1 MHSKQERRKVMY
13 YSSNIKTLLSVSNT
27 EDKKHVVACVNTFK
41 EYVNVVVD
49 YQMIVNTAYELN
61 DMSEGQRLIKNI
73 DLARHN
79 AHEEAIAA
87 MRLLKLIAADI
98 GMSSLIPLDLDKA
111 NRYQI
116 ADLVGDIILDI
127 YKDAIGV
134 RKEDKELSGM
144 EAAAKLAEDRHLPD
158 YERIQGDKK

>member
-1 MHSKQERRKVMY
+1 MY

-73 DLARHN
+73 DLKRHN

-87 MRLLKLIAADI
+87 MRLLKLIAADF
-98 GMSSLIPLDLDKA
+98 GMSSFIPINLEKA
-111 NRYQI
+111 SRYEI
-116 ADLVGDIILDI
+116 ADLVGDIVLDI

-134 RKEDKELSGM
+134 RKEDKELTGM
-144 EAAAKLAEDRHLPD
+144 DAAAKLAEDRHLPA

>member
-1 MHSKQERRKVMY
+1 MY

-73 DLARHN
+73 DLRRHN

-87 MRLLKLIAADI
+87 MRLLKLIASDI

-158 YERIQGDKK
+158 YERLQGDKK